1 MNDNDLLIE
10 KVKTQKSLDDKA
22 EHDLA
27 KYVSDTH
34 ARIEALAARLELQLT
49 YGTPTNKNANGK
61 VNYSRVRAVL
71 AF

>member
-27 KYVSDTH
+27 KYASDTH
-34 ARIEALAARLELQLT
+34 ARIEALAVRLELQLT

-61 VNYSRVRAVL
+61 GNDIRVRAVR